1 VWDGTD
7 AVMLSG
13 ETAIGEYPVQTVET
27 MARIVREATEHV
39 AQAPSPAILT
49 ALSHPVAVVHAACDL
64 VAHTGASALVV
75 LTRSGRTAH
84 MASRQRPR
92 TPILAITD
100 NEAVRRQLSLWWGVE
115 SFLMNFVRDTD
126 EMLAKVGRFL
136 LEQGAI
142 RRGETVV
149 FTGAAPVAS
158 RGRTNF
164 VKVQRL

>member
-1 VWDGTD
+1 
-7 AVMLSG
+7 
-13 ETAIGEYPVQTVET
+13 
-27 MARIVREATEHV
+27 
-39 AQAPSPAILT
+39 
-49 ALSHPVAVVHAACDL
+49 
-64 VAHTGASALVV
+64 
-75 LTRSGRTAH
+75 

-115 SFLMNFVRDTD
+115 SFLMPFVRDTD